1 MTNIDFVRHQVELLL
16 ISHPELADDEVLRAD
31 VLEGETDLHAA
42 LSKLVRLIG
51 ETQAMRDGLA
61 AYVTT
66 LRARDTRLERRGEA
80 LRGLIFKLM
89 QIADLKK
96 VPLPEATLSVRN
108 GTRSVVITDESKIPE
123 QFIRIKREPNRTAIK
138 EAIDEGAHVEGCEL
152 SNGESGLTIRMN

>member
-1 MTNIDFVRHQVELLL
+1 MTSIDFVRHQVELLL
-16 ISHPELADDEVLRAD
+16 ISCPELHEDEVLRAD

-66 LRARDTRLERRGEA
+66 LRARDARLERRGDA
-80 LRGLIFKLM
+80 LRELIFKLM

-96 VPLPEATLSVRN
+96 VPLPEATLSVR
-108 GTRSVVITDESKIPE
+108 RVPQAVVIFDEALIPDDYL
-123 QFIRIKREPNRTAIK
+123 RVKYEPNKTEIK
-138 EAIDEGAHVEGCEL
+138 KALEEGKNVAGAEM
-152 SNGESGLTIRMN
+152 SNGGETISIRMN